1 MMGFSYPYLLIL
13 LILVPVY
20 LWLRARWHNR
30 ELKSLRVFVRPV
42 LWDRVRISPPPSRIL
57 SRIMWAAA
65 FSLLV
70 VALSGP
76 KWGTTEAVVSTGGKN
91 LVIALDVSQSMAS
104 RDEVPS
110 RLERAA
116 EEIGRLAE
124 QLEDVRMALVL
135 FSGSSRLAV
144 PLTLDREFLLGR
156 IPADPWSNP
165 DIPPGTRLGDMVSLM
180 GSVLPDMDLEA
191 SLGMIFSD
199 GGFHDYAIE
208 SAVQA
213 ASRYGMRLITV
224 GVGGPLDVPV
234 PSPEGGVLVEASGDT
249 VRTSLEEEPL
259 RELAE
264 RSGGVYTRLSG
275 SDDLVSITGSFL
287 EMLSGRN
294 SELAS
299 GGSTGHRRYQYFLAA
314 ALLLTVAA
322 IVLERRGK

>member
-1 MMGFSYPYLLIL
+1 MSFSYPYLLIL
-13 LILVPVY
+13 LILVPLY
-20 LWLRARWHNR
+20 LWLRARWHGR
-30 ELKSLRVFVRPV
+30 EIKSLRIFVRPV
-42 LWDRVRISPPPSRIL
+42 LWDRVRINPPPSRML
-57 SRIMWAAA
+57 SRIVWATG

-76 KWGTTEAVVSTGGKN
+76 NWGTTEAVVSTGGKN
-91 LVIALDVSQSMAS
+91 LVIALDVSASMAS

-116 EEIGRLAE
+116 EEIARLAE
-124 QLEDVRMALVL
+124 ELEDVRMALIL

-156 IPADPWSNP
+156 LPSDPWSNP
-165 DIPPGTRLGDMVSLM
+165 DIPPGTRLGDMVRLM

-213 ASRYGMRLITV
+213 ASDHGMRLITV
-224 GVGGPLDVPV
+224 GAGGPLDVPV
-234 PSPEGGVLVEASGDT
+234 PSPEGGVLVESSGDT
-249 VRTSLEEEPL
+249 VRTRLEEEPL

-287 EMLSGRN
+287 ELISGRN
-294 SELAS
+294 SELAT
-299 GGSTGHRRYQYFLAA
+299 GGSTGKRRYQYFLAA
-314 ALLLTVAA
+314 ALLLIGTAM
-322 IVLERRGK
+322 VLERKGK